1 MLSETVLVLIQAHPR
16 EGLMLSRADLAQ
28 GIAALPWRE
37 PGGLLASG
45 VAGGKLG
52 APGAALR
59 SVQAGCSGSLPGW
72 HHMARGSA

>member
-1 MLSETVLVLIQAHPR
+1 MLSEAVLVLIQACPR

-45 VAGGKLG
+45 VAAGKLG

-59 SVQAGCSGSLPGW
+59 SGQAGCSGSLPGW
-72 HHMARGSA
+72 HHMALGSA